1 MKIKK
6 EVNMGKTVKKRK
18 IQGMSSAEDIFGYF
32 DDDRTIAALDEAR
45 KEQKKIDEFCKIKET
60 VLPDYRKMEFKD
72 DRFKIPK
79 PTIRNYIIYLDRS
92 IPYGGRLKYNE
103 YLRRDEIDGR
113 PLTDNDINK
122 IYADIEIFFGYV
134 VRQNA
139 DTAIDC
145 VLQARKYNPLINTL
159 ESIKWDGKKRIE
171 RIFIDLLDADDTE
184 LTRELTK
191 KWMIAAVKRTLHPG
205 CKFDNMIVLQGG
217 QGIGKSTICE
227 KLSMGFCN
235 TVSLGEIGNKDLID
249 KLNKTWIAI
258 IDEMDT
264 FNKREMSTV
273 KTFLSQ
279 TMDTVRLPYRKNSDT
294 FSRHCIFIGSTNDDT
309 FLRDNTSSVERRF
322 WVIKCNKT
330 TRDDKVYKLMTEDYV
345 RQLWGEAYYYYISD
359 PEQYLDVD
367 AELMEKFA
375 KEQEQF
381 KTYNDDDYIESIK
394 YVLDS
399 YYPIKENGELTDI
412 DQLRDYGDGPKY
424 KINKVPAFI
433 LKKYMKEEYRDDRSN
448 KTIENALKGEWI
460 YKDARYKYLD
470 NRILKSW
477 VRVNPVSEKKEYD
490 PLDAFKK

>member
-1 MKIKK
+1 M
-6 EVNMGKTVKKRK
+6 
-18 IQGMSSAEDIFGYF
+18 
-32 DDDRTIAALDEAR
+32 
-45 KEQKKIDEFCKIKET
+45 
-60 VLPDYRKMEFKD
+60 
-72 DRFKIPK
+72 
-79 PTIRNYIIYLDRS
+79 
-92 IPYGGRLKYNE
+92 
-103 YLRRDEIDGR
+103 
-113 PLTDNDINK
+113 
-122 IYADIEIFFGYV
+122 
-134 VRQNA
+134 
-139 DTAIDC
+139 
-145 VLQARKYNPLINTL
+145 
-159 ESIKWDGKKRIE
+159 
-171 RIFIDLLDADDTE
+171 
-184 LTRELTK
+184 
-191 KWMIAAVKRTLHPG
+191 
-205 CKFDNMIVLQGG
+205 
-217 QGIGKSTICE
+217 
-227 KLSMGFCN
+227 
-235 TVSLGEIGNKDLID
+235 
-249 KLNKTWIAI
+249 NKTWIAI

-294 FSRHCIFIGSTNDDT
+294 FDRHCIFIGSTNDDT

-345 RQLWGEAYYYYISD
+345 RQLWGEAYHYYMSD

-394 YVLDS
+394 YVLDG

-477 VRVNPVSEKKEYD
+477 VRVNPVNEKKEYD